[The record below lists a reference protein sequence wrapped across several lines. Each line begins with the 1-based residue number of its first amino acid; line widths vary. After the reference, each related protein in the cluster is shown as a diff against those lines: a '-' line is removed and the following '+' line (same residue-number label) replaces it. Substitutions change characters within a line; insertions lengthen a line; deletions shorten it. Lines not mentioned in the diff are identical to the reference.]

1 MNGIICGMS
10 KLYETEEDSLA
21 NKQTTFTWA
30 GVRHGFRRTIL
41 VGVSIFAYGLVFG
54 VLARQAGLSLMEALL
69 MSSLVFAGSSQF
81 AVLGLWTAPLP
92 ALTIIL
98 TTLIINL
105 RHILMGA
112 ALRPWF
118 SSLPLFRR
126 YATMF
131 LLNDESWALTMA
143 ERARGYRDAAFLL
156 GSGIVSFIS
165 WNAATLVG
173 GLLGNTIQDPSQWG
187 LDFAF
192 TAVFIALLV
201 GLWTGK
207 KDLIPWIVAGVVAVV
222 ASQILPGKWYILLG
236 GLAGSLIGAWQYE
249 R

>member
-1 MNGIICGMS
+1 M
-10 KLYETEEDSLA
+10 
-21 NKQTTFTWA
+21 
-30 GVRHGFRRTIL
+30 
-41 VGVSIFAYGLVFG
+41 
-54 VLARQAGLSLMEALL
+54 
-69 MSSLVFAGSSQF
+69 
-81 AVLGLWTAPLP
+81 
-92 ALTIIL
+92 
-98 TTLIINL
+98 
-105 RHILMGA
+105 
-112 ALRPWF
+112 
-118 SSLPLFRR
+118 
-126 YATMF
+126 
-131 LLNDESWALTMA
+131 
-143 ERARGYRDAAFLL
+143 
-156 GSGIVSFIS
+156 
-165 WNAATLVG
+165 G

>member
-21 NKQTTFTWA
+21 NKQTTFTLA

-143 ERARGYRDAAFLL
+143 ERAR
-156 GSGIVSFIS
+156 
-165 WNAATLVG
+165 ATGTL
-173 GLLGNTIQDPSQWG
+173 PFCW
-187 LDFAF
+187 
-192 TAVFIALLV
+192 
-201 GLWTGK
+201 
-207 KDLIPWIVAGVVAVV
+207 VAG
-222 ASQILPGKWYILLG
+222 S
-236 GLAGSLIGAWQYE
+236 SLS
-249 R
+249 